1 MHLFTAQVKLCIL
14 ITISDS
20 VEILGNKAQ
29 KFKKTT
35 IFTCNSQM
43 DNNTVY
49 CSVLWVSHC
58 IKIVKIAVCWRNFQ
72 PLPFDSNKDVACSSR
87 SEKAVW

>member
-20 VEILGNKAQ
+20 VEILGKEAQ
-29 KFKKTT
+29 KFKKNN
-35 IFTCNSQM
+35 IFTCNSQI

-49 CSVLWVSHC
+49 CSVSWVSHS
-58 IKIVKIAVCWRNFQ
+58 IKMVKITVRWRNFL
-72 PLPFDSNKDVACSSR
+72 PLPFDSNKEAACSSR
-87 SEKAVW
+87 SEKAV

>member
-1 MHLFTAQVKLCIL
+1 MHLFTAQVKLCTL
-14 ITISDS
+14 ITIPDS
-20 VEILGNKAQ
+20 AEILGNKAQ

-35 IFTCNSQM
+35 IFTCNSQI

-58 IKIVKIAVCWRNFQ
+58 IKIVKIAVCWRNIV
-72 PLPFDSNKDVACSSR
+72 PLPFDSNKEAARSSR
-87 SEKAVW
+87 CEKAV